1 MLISYIIDGD
11 GYLITI
17 RSIIPE
23 DIEDFQYTPK
33 PEFDVHIQIFNE
45 KEEGGLLKRFVMRYK
60 VVHPNVF
67 VSLNRDIYSIYKSI
81 WCVPREKPWIIMGIN
96 Y

>member
-33 PEFDVHIQIFNE
+33 PEFDMHF
-45 KEEGGLLKRFVMRYK
+45 
-60 VVHPNVF
+60 HPNVF
-67 VSLNRDIYSIYKSI
+67 VSLNRDMYSIYSRKIKSI
-81 WCVPREKPWIIMGIN
+81 WCVPREKPWIIMEIN
-96 Y
+96 N